1 MKPKTL
7 LRTGALLL
15 GCSLLAACATTTTN
29 NGSVSLFNGKDLEG
43 WTPAKENPDSFF
55 VEDGVLILK
64 GGRCHL
70 FYTGDVNGGSFKN
83 FELNLQVKTTPGS
96 NSGVY
101 IHTKYQDTG
110 WPESGYECQVNS
122 SHKNVI
128 KTGSLFDVQNIIV
141 MKPGQK
147 EPKNGSHVIR
157 DASPSTDGE
166 WFDYRIVVSGS
177 NIKTY
182 VNDELLVDYDE
193 PEGGPKH
200 PQFKG
205 RKLSEGTFALQAHD
219 PKCEVHYRN
228 IKVKV
233 LD

>member
-1 MKPKTL
+1 MKMKTL

-15 GCSLLAACATTTTN
+15 GCSLLAACATTTTEEYA
-29 NGSVSLFNGKDLEG
+29 SLFNGKDLEG

-70 FYTGDVNGGSFKN
+70 FYTGDVNGGIFKN
-83 FELNLQVKTTPGS
+83 FELKLQVKTTPGS

-101 IHTKYQDTG
+101 IHTQYQDTG
-110 WPESGYECQVNS
+110 WPDNGYECQVNS
-122 SHKNVI
+122 THRNSN
-128 KTGSLFDVQNIIV
+128 KTGSLFAVQNILV
-141 MKPGQK
+141 LKPGQK
-147 EPKNGSHVIR
+147 PSSVGENTIR
-157 DASPSTDGE
+157 ETSPSTDGE

-182 VNDELLVDYDE
+182 VNGELLVDYDE
-193 PEGGPKH
+193 PEGGPNH

-219 PKCEVHYRN
+219 PKCEVHFRN